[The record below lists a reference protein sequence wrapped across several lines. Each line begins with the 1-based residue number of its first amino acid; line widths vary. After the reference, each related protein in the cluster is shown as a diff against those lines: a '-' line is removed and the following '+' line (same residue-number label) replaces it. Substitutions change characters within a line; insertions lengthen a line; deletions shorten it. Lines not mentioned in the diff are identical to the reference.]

1 MWRRIIKFI
10 LKLKKMKQEKEK
22 SKFHWILDAGH
33 GGLHPETG
41 KYQTGGK
48 RSPVFPETSE
58 HAGQVLYEGVR
69 NRRVVKCLAEL
80 LFENNID
87 YSIVSE
93 EWEDNSLGD
102 RVAKANKIAEDKDN
116 CIYLSIHHNA
126 YGKGW
131 NTAHGLSTYHYPKS
145 DKGFRLAQVFQQR
158 NVDKMNFRNR
168 GVKNANFYVLKYTK
182 MPAVLTE
189 NGFMTNLKEAEIIM
203 TDEGSYDLTLSHF
216 EAIQEINE
224 RGLNFL

>member
-41 KYQTGGK
+41 EYQTKGK
-48 RSPVFPETSE
+48 RSPTFPPTSE

-69 NRRVVKCLAEL
+69 NRRILKCLAEL

-93 EWEDNSLGD
+93 DWKDNSLSD
-102 RVAKANKIAEDKDN
+102 RVSKANKIAEDKDN

-131 NTAHGLSTYHYPKS
+131 NNANGISTYHHPKS
-145 DKGFRLAQVFQQR
+145 DKGFRLAQIFQQH
-158 NVDKMNFRNR
+158 NVDKMGFRNR

-189 NGFMTNLKEAEIIM
+189 NGFMTNLKDAEIIM
-203 TDEGSYDLTLSHF
+203 TDEGSYDLSLSHF
-216 EAIQEINE
+216 EAIQEVNE
-224 RGLNFL
+224 RGLKFL